1 MFTERYPH
9 TDNYLGGM
17 MTHLMRVL
25 AVGLVLLLGMAI
37 TSAQE
42 AEATEEP
49 IPVPAQWVETVGGDG
64 LTLVGEFYGVNPGAP
79 TVVLLHELY
88 DTRLNWRPTVRQL
101 VGAGFNVLAVDIRG
115 FGATGGRLY
124 WQGAVE
130 DMAAWFN
137 WLRTASGVHPERI
150 VTMGSSIGS
159 SIAVI
164 GCAND
169 ALCKGAVAISPG
181 WSYYGLNLAESLPAH
196 PILIVYAE
204 RDRWPA
210 LGVPRMVETAPANIT
225 LQTYPG
231 NAHGMNLLEREAE
244 TITPAIIQW
253 IAERA

>member
-1 MFTERYPH
+1 MK
-9 TDNYLGGM
+9 
-17 MTHLMRVL
+17 LMQY
-25 AVGLVLLLGMAI
+25 GLLILLLILGTVTM
-37 TSAQE
+37 SAQE

-49 IPVPAQWVETVGGDG
+49 IPVPAQLVETAGGDG
-64 LTLVGEFYGVNPGAP
+64 LTLVGEFYMVNPGAP
-79 TVVLLHELY
+79 TVMLFHELY
-88 DTRLNWRPTVRQL
+88 DTRLNWRPTVSQL

-130 DMAAWFN
+130 DVAAWFN
-137 WLRTASGVHPERI
+137 WLRTASGVNPERI

-169 ALCKGAVAISPG
+169 EFCKGSVAVSPG
-181 WSYYGLNLAESLPAH
+181 WRYYGLSIEESLTAH

-210 LGVPRMVETAPANIT
+210 LGVPRMVEAAPENIT

-231 NAHGMNLLEREAE
+231 NTHGMNLLEKEAE
-244 TITPAIIQW
+244 TVNPVIIQW
-253 IAERA
+253 IAANA